1 MNATK
6 NIDTLRKNYEKYVS
20 KDWKVGKPCD
30 WETYQA
36 RNEEGLK
43 RREEQN
49 ARKAMRSGKEV
60 APKVARMAKP
70 KVQKHGVDYDVVCS
84 DGVKSLIWGLLKMVK
99 KEAGCSICGEALTKA
114 TFYVNEDGE
123 LFHSQCFYKSRNPAY
138 EAEEAEAEAEEE
150 DDEEEQMR
158 KAQLEARLAL
168 QQAEAEQK
176 EREEREREEREERER
191 EEAKAK
197 GIPVASAV
205 PKKKKPTLAKK
216 PVAGAVEPVQVKPK
230 PMVKP
235 KKVKAE
241 SIFAQLEAQKEL
253 FVDEEEDIFGQLDD

>member
-6 NIDTLRKNYEKYVS
+6 NIDTLRKNFDKYVS
-20 KDWKVGKPCD
+20 KDWKNGKPCD

-70 KVQKHGVDYDVVCS
+70 KAQKYGVDYGVVCS
-84 DGVKSLIWGLLKMVK
+84 DGVKSLIWCLLKCVK
-99 KEAGCSICGEALTKA
+99 KEVGCSICEQALTKA

-123 LFHSQCFYKSRNPAY
+123 LFHSQCFYKSHNPAY
-138 EAEEAEAEAEEE
+138 EAEEEEE
-150 DDEEEQMR
+150 EEEEDEEEQMR

-176 EREEREREEREERER
+176 EQQEREREEREERER

-197 GIPVASAV
+197 GIPVASAI
-205 PKKKKPTLAKK
+205 PKKKK
-216 PVAGAVEPVQVKPK
+216 PVAGAVEPTKVFDK
-230 PMVKP
+230 PMLKP
-235 KKVKAE
+235 KKVVPVV
-241 SIFAQLEAQKEL
+241 
-253 FVDEEEDIFGQLDD
+253 VDDDIFGQLDE

>member
-6 NIDTLRKNYEKYVS
+6 NIDTLRKNFEKYQA

-43 RREEQN
+43 RREEQK
-49 ARKAMRSGKEV
+49 ARKAMRDGKEV

-70 KVQKHGVDYDVVCS
+70 KAQKHGVDYDVVCS
-84 DGVKSLIWGLLKMVK
+84 DGVKSLIWGLLKLVK
-99 KEAGCSICGEALTKA
+99 KEAGCSICEEALTKA

-123 LFHSQCFYKSRNPAY
+123 LFHSKCYYKSRNPAY
-138 EAEEAEAEAEEE
+138 EEDAEAGAEAGAEEE
-150 DDEEEQMR
+150 DEEEDEEEQMR
-158 KAQLEARLAL
+158 KAQEEARIAL
-168 QQAEAEQK
+168 QQAEAEER
-176 EREEREREEREERER
+176 EREEREREEAEERQR

-205 PKKKKPTLAKK
+205 PKKGKTIFGKPRLAKK
-216 PVAGAVEPVQVKPK
+216 MCVVPVVA
-230 PMVKP
+230 
-235 KKVKAE
+235 
-241 SIFAQLEAQKEL
+241 
-253 FVDEEEDIFGQLDD
+253 DE

>member
-6 NIDTLRKNYEKYVS
+6 NIDTLRKNFEKYLA

-30 WETYQA
+30 WETYQE

-43 RREEQN
+43 RREEQK

-99 KEAGCSICGEALTKA
+99 KEAGCSICEEALTKA

-138 EAEEAEAEAEEE
+138 EAEAEAEAEEE
-150 DDEEEQMR
+150 DEEEDEEEQMR

-168 QQAEAEQK
+168 QKAEA
-176 EREEREREEREERER
+176 EERERVERER
-191 EEAKAK
+191 EEAEEREREKAK
-197 GIPVASAV
+197 ALGIPVASAV
-205 PKKKKPTLAKK
+205 PRKRPNVAKKPTE
-216 PVAGAVEPVQVKPK
+216 VFGK
-230 PMVKP
+230 PMLKL
-235 KKVKAE
+235 KKVVPVV
-241 SIFAQLEAQKEL
+241 
-253 FVDEEEDIFGQLDD
+253 VDDDAEEDIFGQLDE

>member
-6 NIDTLRKNYEKYVS
+6 NIDTLRKNYEKYLS

-30 WETYQA
+30 WETYQE

-43 RREEQN
+43 RREEQK

-99 KEAGCSICGEALTKA
+99 KEAGCSICEEALTKA

-138 EAEEAEAEAEEE
+138 EAEEEEAEEE
-150 DDEEEQMR
+150 EEEEDEEEQMR
-158 KAQLEARLAL
+158 KAQAEARIAL
-168 QQAEAEQK
+168 QKAEA
-176 EREEREREEREERER
+176 EERERVERER
-191 EEAKAK
+191 EEAEEREREKAK
-197 GIPVASAV
+197 ALGIPVASAV
-205 PKKKKPTLAKK
+205 PKKMGKPNVAKKPTE
-216 PVAGAVEPVQVKPK
+216 VFGK
-230 PMVKP
+230 PMLKL
-235 KKVKAE
+235 KKVVPVV
-241 SIFAQLEAQKEL
+241 
-253 FVDEEEDIFGQLDD
+253 VDDDVEEDLFGQLDE

>member
-6 NIDTLRKNYEKYVS
+6 NIDTLRKNFEKYLA

-49 ARKAMRSGKEV
+49 ARKEMRSGKEV

-84 DGVKSLIWGLLKMVK
+84 DGVKSLIWGLLKCVK
-99 KEAGCSICGEALTKA
+99 KEVGCSICGEALTKA

-138 EAEEAEAEAEEE
+138 EAEEEEEEEEE

-158 KAQLEARLAL
+158 KLQVEARVAL
-168 QQAEAEQK
+168 QQAEAE
-176 EREEREREEREERER
+176 ERERVEREREEREERER

-205 PKKKKPTLAKK
+205 PKKKKLVIAK
-216 PVAGAVEPVQVKPK
+216 PVAGAVEAVQTKPK

-235 KKVKAE
+235 KKVVPVV
-241 SIFAQLEAQKEL
+241 
-253 FVDEEEDIFGQLDD
+253 VDDDVEEDLFGQLDE

>member
-6 NIDTLRKNYEKYVS
+6 NIDTLRKNFEKYLA

-43 RREEQN
+43 RREEQK
-49 ARKAMRSGKEV
+49 ARKEMRSGKEV

-138 EAEEAEAEAEEE
+138 EAEEEEE
-150 DDEEEQMR
+150 EEEEDEEEQMR
-158 KAQLEARLAL
+158 KI
-168 QQAEAEQK
+168 QAEARVALQK
-176 EREEREREEREERER
+176 AEAEERERVEREREEREERER

-197 GIPVASAV
+197 GIPVASPV
-205 PKKKKPTLAKK
+205 PKKKKLVIANK

-230 PMVKP
+230 TVVKP
-235 KKVKAE
+235 KKVAPVV
-241 SIFAQLEAQKEL
+241 
-253 FVDEEEDIFGQLDD
+253 VDEEEDIFGQLDE